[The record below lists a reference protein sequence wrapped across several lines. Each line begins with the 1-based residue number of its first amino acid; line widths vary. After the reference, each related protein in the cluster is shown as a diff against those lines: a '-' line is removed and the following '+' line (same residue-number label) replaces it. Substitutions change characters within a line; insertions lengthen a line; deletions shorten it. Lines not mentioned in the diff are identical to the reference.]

1 MKQRLPLLLIVL
13 SIMLLFF
20 VQGHLS
26 SFLKGRT
33 LEEKLGYV
41 PSKRVLRMVV
51 LDHRSLMSSWLL
63 FRVITYYGGKI
74 DPKIGSFKDIEYY
87 NMYRFIDAATDL
99 DPYNIDAYYF
109 AEAVFTWGLGRIKE
123 VNRILEK
130 GLGYRTWDHYIPF
143 FIGFNYF
150 YFLRDYKRAAE
161 YLRIAASITKS
172 AFYTSLTSR
181 MLYEAQQTE
190 VAIEFIQQMIE
201 EIKNNNLRRSLEV
214 RLEALKA
221 IAYLEKGV
229 KKFKERYKRLPHNLE
244 EMVRV
249 GVIEKIPQDPYG
261 GDFYIDNS
269 GRIKTT
275 SKLAYIT
282 KDNQKGRR

>member
-1 MKQRLPLLLIVL
+1 MKQRLPLLLIVF
-13 SIMLLFF
+13 SIILLFF
-20 VQGHLS
+20 VQGYIS
-26 SFLKGRT
+26 SFLRGRT

-51 LDHRSLMSSWLL
+51 LDHQSLMSSWLL
-63 FRVITYYGGKI
+63 FKVITYYGGKI

-123 VNRILEK
+123 VNRILER
-130 GLGYRTWDHYIPF
+130 GLRYRTWDHYIPCF
-143 FIGFNYF
+143 MGFNYF
-150 YFLRDYKRAAE
+150 YFLKDYKRAAK
-161 YLRIAASITKS
+161 YLRIAAGITKS
-172 AFYTSLTSR
+172 AFFTSLTSR

-190 VAIEFIQQMIE
+190 VAIEFIQQMIK

-229 KKFKERYKRLPHNLE
+229 KEFKERYKRLPHNLE
-244 EMVRV
+244 EMVGV
-249 GVIEKIPQDPYG
+249 GVIEKIPHDPYG
-261 GDFYIDNS
+261 GNFYIDSS

-275 SKLAYIT
+275 SKLARQP
-282 KDNQKGRR
+282 KRRG